1 MDPLSTSVA
10 FSSLVPP
17 LHANRADTAAGEVEA
32 SAGGALPA
40 SVGQTH
46 TGIGALSGRQI
57 AVGPGEQRGRAQGA
71 MAAISKLLSGLANAL
86 RALVM
91 GPVMLARNIG
101 AYVMRSAAPAP
112 APVPAPAITPFD
124 LQAHGEVIGRFD
136 EDVLR
141 LHGEL
146 LNDPVRSKADPV
158 PTPPADG
165 SLPEGT
171 ANRSEK
177 EPPPLGL
184 HLRAFN
190 DWRRNPGVVIA
201 DKTYGGDS
209 APDTLKDAGEKLIE
223 LCGGNVATAEWIS
236 RFANQ
241 QMGAPLIQMF
251 AQLPLGRDG
260 SPFPL
265 SGGQLRHEI
274 SKQEDGSVQV
284 EMLYDW
290 SPAKMPNMYLEPEAS
305 FKVDP
310 HSRVT
315 ARCTLRFEPPA
326 DQTTLEMP
334 KASLSK
340 PLALLAEIGW
350 PAH

>member
-1 MDPLSTSVA
+1 MHPLSTSVA

-17 LHANRADTAAGEVEA
+17 IHADSADTAAGEVEA

-71 MAAISKLLSGLANAL
+71 MAAISQLLSGLANAL

-91 GPVMLARNIG
+91 GPVMLARNLG
-101 AYVMRSAAPAP
+101 AYVMRSAA
-112 APVPAPAITPFD
+112 PAPAITPFD
-124 LQAHGEVIGRFD
+124 LQAHGEVIGRFN

-146 LNDPVRSKADPV
+146 LNDPVRSKAGPV
-158 PTPPADG
+158 PTPPPDG

-184 HLRAFN
+184 HVRAFN

-201 DKTYGGDS
+201 EKTYGGD
-209 APDTLKDAGEKLIE
+209 APPDTLKDAGGKLIE
-223 LCGGNVATAEWIS
+223 LCGGNAATAEWIS

-290 SPAKMPNMYLEPEAS
+290 SPAKMPNMYLEPDAS

-310 HSRVT
+310 QSRVT

-326 DQTTLEMP
+326 DPTTLEMP